1 MAVHGSKR
9 WGVKWVAERVLLVAF
24 FLLVSV
30 YVASSHQNTEQKP
43 VSSPSNDTKGVDTN
57 GHHANGFYK
66 HTWPVSVQ
74 FTLQIYIPHGS
85 ISCTSIV
92 IRISRAKHVD

>member
-9 WGVKWVAERVLLVAF
+9 WAVKWVAEKVLVA

-30 YVASSHQNTEQKP
+30 YVASSQQNTDQKTI
-43 VSSPSNDTKGVDTN
+43 SSASNETKGVDTKA
-57 GHHANGFYK
+57 HHAEGFYK

-74 FTLQIYIPHGS
+74 F
-85 ISCTSIV
+85 
-92 IRISRAKHVD
+92 